1 MGGGVHLS
9 VSIKNWTFGI
19 VIHYRVLDIQ
29 VLGAVWTFNI
39 D

>member
-1 MGGGVHLS
+1 MHLS

-19 VIHYRVLDIQ
+19 VIHYRVLGIP
-29 VLGAVWTFNI
+29 VLGVVWTFDN